1 MLGGILGKF
10 LDRRRA
16 KTLILAW
23 QNCIFGRRHVFMVAE
38 SGLKLSSI
46 KPHVCVHCKASEQ
59 VECPLVFGQGWE
71 HDSKG
76 VCCHPNRFILSIV
89 M

>member
-1 MLGGILGKF
+1 
-10 LDRRRA
+10 
-16 KTLILAW
+16 
-23 QNCIFGRRHVFMVAE
+23 MVAE